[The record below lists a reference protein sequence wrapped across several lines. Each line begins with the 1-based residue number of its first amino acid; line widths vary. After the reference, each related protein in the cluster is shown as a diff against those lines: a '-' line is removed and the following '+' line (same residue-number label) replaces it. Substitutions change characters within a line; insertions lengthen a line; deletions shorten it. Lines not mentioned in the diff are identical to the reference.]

1 MLADQTGESGVS
13 SSKNLWSIEE
23 CLEEWNQQQR
33 RQHHPISDE
42 NEESQTMTA
51 STTIQFVDA
60 TWFHK
65 GERNGRKEF
74 EDGPR
79 LPGAFHWDTGD
90 MSTSGEL
97 FPDENPLD
105 LKNVFP
111 PEWMVGDA
119 LQKMGLGVGV
129 EDASQNTKSTTL
141 VVYGREG
148 TLFAPRVWYLLKRYY
163 RCGPVKLL
171 QGSLEEWNTRGG
183 PVDDSPSNSNSTI
196 SARDI
201 FASRRNKNEDQKH
214 PLVSPTAK
222 HRLVDKKFVLEVLK
236 KRGKQNQYYKDNN
249 HQVFGALELK
259 ALSDDDDD
267 SESINNKLP
276 SVIVDTRG
284 SSFAKS
290 GHIPGAMH
298 LPYTSLSLPEDPL
311 TLKPKLELEKVLRQ
325 AIGDDD
331 NTALEKLR
339 SEPVLLTCGTGVSVC
354 TMALVL
360 DELGFP
366 EPWMYDGSWDEWC
379 MDPSTP
385 KEGGSLERDLW
396 NTKNHVDESG

>member
-1 MLADQTGESGVS
+1 MLANQTGGESGFS
-13 SSKNLWSIEE
+13 SSKNLCSIEE

-33 RQHHPISDE
+33 QQRPISDGK
-42 NEESQTMTA
+42 SIGTIT

-79 LPGAFHWDTGD
+79 LPGAFHLDTGD

-97 FPDENPLD
+97 FPDDNPLN
-105 LKNVFP
+105 LNNVFP

-129 EDASQNTKSTTL
+129 EGTSPNTKSTTL

-171 QGSLEEWNTRGG
+171 QGSLEDWKARGG
-183 PVDDSPSNSNSTI
+183 PVDGSPSNSNNTI
-196 SARDI
+196 SARDL
-201 FASRRNKNEDQKH
+201 FVSRQNKNEEQKH
-214 PLVSPTAK
+214 PLVSPTAR
-222 HRLVDKKFVLEVLK
+222 HRLVDKKFVLEILK
-236 KRGKQNQYYKDNN
+236 KREKQKERYIDNN
-249 HQVFGALELK
+249 YQIFEALELE
-259 ALSDDDDD
+259 ALSDDDDAD
-267 SESINNKLP
+267 SISNKLP

-284 SSFAKS
+284 SSFAKN
-290 GHIPGAMH
+290 GHIPGAFH

-311 TLKPKLELEKVLRQ
+311 TLKPKVELEEVLRQ
-325 AIGDDD
+325 ALGDDD
-331 NTALEKLR
+331 NNTLEKLR

-354 TMALVL
+354 TLALVL
-360 DELGFP
+360 DELGYP
-366 EPWMYDGSWDEWC
+366 EPWIYDGSWDEWGK
-379 MDPSTP
+379 DPSTP
-385 KEGGSLERDLW
+385 KEGGLLDREQW
-396 NTKNHVDESG
+396 NTENHVDESG